1 MSWDLSNLRVMT
13 GDVFFFSSRRRHTR
27 CSRDWSSDV
36 CSSDLG
42 LSGIMHASP
51 PVDLQQTDSYFVVAH
66 LHYVLIGGSLFGL
79 FAGAYYWWP
88 KITGRLLDERLGKL
102 QFWVLFAGFNTAFFP
117 QHYLGAIGMPR
128 RIYTYAAGAGW
139 TFWNAVST
147 LGAFGIALGVLLFMV
162 NAWRSLRAGAPAPA
176 DPWDGR
182 TLEWRTSSPP
192 PPHDFDTIPPVLG
205 RDTFWREKY
214 GPRGAPPAPT
224 PDHIHLPAPS
234 HWPLA
239 CGLAMGVL

>member
-1 MSWDLSNLRVMT
+1 
-13 GDVFFFSSRRRHTR
+13 
-27 CSRDWSSDV
+27 
-36 CSSDLG
+36 
-42 LSGIMHASP
+42 MHASP

-88 KITGRLLDERLGKL
+88 KITGRLLDERLGKI

-147 LGAFGIALGVLLFMV
+147 LGACGRARPRPRTRGTAGRSSGGRRRRHHRTTSTRSLPSPAATLSGGRNMAGGRAEAAPELPPRVTIFISPHPPTGRSWSGS
-162 NAWRSLRAGAPAPA
+162 AWRS
-176 DPWDGR
+176 
-182 TLEWRTSSPP
+182 WRWA
-192 PPHDFDTIPPVLG
+192 
-205 RDTFWREKY
+205 R
-214 GPRGAPPAPT
+214 
-224 PDHIHLPAPS
+224 
-234 HWPLA
+234 
-239 CGLAMGVL
+239 